1 MTKEELAQ
9 LRYLRREVE
18 GDKERL
24 RQLQHWAKG
33 QSSQGKL
40 LPEQYEKPVRR
51 LEKRIQRNLQTHL
64 EQLERLESFLAGV
77 EDSRMRLILELRYGR
92 GLTWH
97 SCDTALA
104 QQCHAVGTTVFWPAR
119 KLENRHCMMW
129 ISTPALL

>member
-24 RQLQHWAKG
+24 RQLQHWAKA

-40 LPEQYEKPVRR
+40 LTEQYEKPVRR

-92 GLTWH
+92 GLTWQQVAFRIGVWDEQVPRRWH
-97 SCDTALA
+97 NRVLA
-104 QQCHAVGTTVFWPAR
+104 CQEIG
-119 KLENRHCMMW
+119 K
-129 ISTPALL
+129 

>member
-24 RQLQHWAKG
+24 RQLQHWAKA

-40 LPEQYEKPVRR
+40 LTEQYEKPVRR

-92 GLTWH
+92 GLTWQQVAFRIGVW
-97 SCDTALA
+97 DEQVPRRWPNRFLA
-104 QQCHAVGTTVFWPAR
+104 CQEIG
-119 KLENRHCMMW
+119 K
-129 ISTPALL
+129 

>member
-24 RQLQHWAKG
+24 RQLQHWAKA
-33 QSSQGKL
+33 QSSPGKL
-40 LPEQYEKPVRR
+40 LTEQYEKPVRR

-77 EDSRMRLILELRYGR
+77 EDSRMRLILELRSGR
-92 GLTWH
+92 GLTWQQVAVRMGVWDEQVPRRWH
-97 SCDTALA
+97 NRFLA
-104 QQCHAVGTTVFWPAR
+104 CQEIG
-119 KLENRHCMMW
+119 K
-129 ISTPALL
+129 

>member
-24 RQLQHWAKG
+24 RQLQHWAKA

-40 LPEQYEKPVRR
+40 LTEQYEKPVRR

-77 EDSRMRLILELRYGR
+77 EDSRMRLDLR
-92 GLTWH
+92 
-97 SCDTALA
+97 TALWPGADLAASGIPHWGVGRTSATPLA
-104 QQCHAVGTTVFWPAR
+104 QPFFGLPGNWKIGIV
-119 KLENRHCMMW
+119 
-129 ISTPALL
+129 

>member
-40 LPEQYEKPVRR
+40 LPRA
-51 LEKRIQRNLQTHL
+51 I
-64 EQLERLESFLAGV
+64 
-77 EDSRMRLILELRYGR
+77 
-92 GLTWH
+92 
-97 SCDTALA
+97 
-104 QQCHAVGTTVFWPAR
+104 
-119 KLENRHCMMW
+119 
-129 ISTPALL
+129 